1 MISNITAECI
11 LLLESLLASLGRV
24 WVGEVLD
31 PEGGV
36 RGEGRDGGEAGGDHP
51 GDVLLGGRRQWHG
64 GAAQQSWL

>member
-1 MISNITAECI
+1 MMAIMTAECI

-36 RGEGRDGGEAGGDHP
+36 RGEGRDGGEARGDHP
-51 GDVLLGGRRQWHG
+51 GDVLLGGRRQ
-64 GAAQQSWL
+64 